1 MCGCRS
7 RMAAFFHWQNMMMRG
22 RAVEYRGR
30 SGIDVEVRNC
40 ISANGGVEMDIVVSL
55 MRKNVEKQLLLDGQ
69 FCKPYPVAHVK
80 FRRVQVPGWLNQG
93 LSMST
98 FVRTRE
104 MVVNCYFGLETNQ
117 TI

>member
-1 MCGCRS
+1 MRECRS
-7 RMAAFFHWQNMMMRG
+7 PSVFF
-22 RAVEYRGR
+22 
-30 SGIDVEVRNC
+30 
-40 ISANGGVEMDIVVSL
+40 
-55 MRKNVEKQLLLDGQ
+55 EKQLLLDGQ

-104 MVVNCYFGLETNQ
+104 MVVNYAREGRSHGKL
-117 TI
+117 

>member
-1 MCGCRS
+1 
-7 RMAAFFHWQNMMMRG
+7 
-22 RAVEYRGR
+22 
-30 SGIDVEVRNC
+30 
-40 ISANGGVEMDIVVSL
+40 

-98 FVRTRE
+98 LL
-104 MVVNCYFGLETNQ
+104 GLWIGDQSNHLVAGPLRSFPQ
-117 TI
+117 DRWS

>member
-1 MCGCRS
+1 
-7 RMAAFFHWQNMMMRG
+7 
-22 RAVEYRGR
+22 
-30 SGIDVEVRNC
+30 
-40 ISANGGVEMDIVVSL
+40 

-104 MVVNCYFGLETNQ
+104 MVVNYAREGRLVHSEVSLRIAGVEQFYLVKRMICFL
-117 TI
+117 

>member
-1 MCGCRS
+1 
-7 RMAAFFHWQNMMMRG
+7 
-22 RAVEYRGR
+22 
-30 SGIDVEVRNC
+30 
-40 ISANGGVEMDIVVSL
+40 

-104 MVVNCYFGLETNQ
+104 MVVNYAREGRSQGKL
-117 TI
+117 